1 MKKHFEDYL
10 NSIKVT
16 EILKK
21 RINEIYEFCNFACPE
36 EIMEIFVS
44 DYFTKDGERFY
55 YKICFFS
62 DTFYMETTDFET
74 NDNFYITPLKRTVSV
89 SIDKEHYNFKKATEN
104 SKLSLNFSFPEEEK
118 HISAAKNNCDYLMNI
133 LTNYFLQNLQLY
145 QESLPTSNNNKA
157 IEYILST
164 ENFFKEPLL
173 KKLDKGLLEK
183 RRKERIERY
192 KRYFNK
198 KTKQPG

>member
-44 DYFTKDGERFY
+44 DYFTKDGERLY

-133 LTNYFLQNLQLY
+133 LTNYFLQNLQPY
-145 QESLPTSNNNKA
+145 QEPLSTSNKNKGFTFV
-157 IEYILST
+157 LS
-164 ENFFKEPLL
+164 EEKIPEELAY
-173 KKLDKGLLEK
+173 KKLITEQLQKIIKK
-183 RRKERIERY
+183 RVGRY
-192 KRYFNK
+192 KNK